1 MFVLHQLQQIPV
13 NWNVL
18 RSEFDNSYPKES
30 FDFNDPNNIPVESVL
45 VYCCGILHES
55 KMFCFTLQFAEYC
68 LDLPVDCELQILLS
82 QLDKLVGFLR
92 QPTEQEVV
100 VDLYEQGC
108 EYKIIFSR
116 SSGLIRVA
124 VDSRER
130 QESVKCQVRET
141 ELALSVAQLLLSF
154 IRGVSILVPEMLK
167 EAAFETWFTRLMVNT
182 ELPVADLSS

>member
-1 MFVLHQLQQIPV
+1 MFVLHQHQQIPV

-18 RSEFDNSYPKES
+18 RSEFDKSFPKES
-30 FDFNDPNNIPVESVL
+30 FDFNDPDNVPVESVL

-55 KMFCFTLQFAEYC
+55 KMFRFSLRCAEYC
-68 LDLPVDCELQILLS
+68 LDLPVDCEFQILLS

-100 VDLYEQGC
+100 IDLFEQGC
-108 EYKIIFSR
+108 EYTIVFSR
-116 SSGLIRVA
+116 SRSLIDVA
-124 VDSRER
+124 IQSKNCRESAR
-130 QESVKCQVRET
+130 CQLHQA

-167 EAAFETWFTRLMVNT
+167 EAAFEIWFTRLMVNT
-182 ELPVADLSS
+182 ELPIVDLSS